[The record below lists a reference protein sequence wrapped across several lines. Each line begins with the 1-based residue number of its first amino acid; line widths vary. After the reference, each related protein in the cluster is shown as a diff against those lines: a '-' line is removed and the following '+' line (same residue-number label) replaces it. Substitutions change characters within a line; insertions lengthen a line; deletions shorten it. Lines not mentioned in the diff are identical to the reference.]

1 MIQATTEIKQGVSK
15 RLINY
20 AKPFQRKIIVAL
32 FLLIVG
38 TAADLAGPLIAKV
51 AIDNHILSIQ
61 KNWYF
66 VKPGDASQATG
77 NSFEKSVTLSLPAKE
92 ASTLVRED
100 WIPKGTDLGQ
110 YQLAQI
116 LAQDKEY
123 YVVSPPV
130 STEGKRSF
138 SIDASNQSERQ
149 LYHIQVENK
158 GKIDQTT
165 GYLLT
170 PEEVESLYIYDYIP
184 LFGLLGGYAGLILLS
199 AGLHYIQLLILQ
211 TIAQR
216 IIQRMRIDVFTHL
229 QKLPISFFDKTPVG
243 TMVSRITNDTEAVRE
258 LYVSVMASFV
268 QNGVYVVGILLALF
282 VLEPSLAWAC
292 IIFVPILLLLI
303 KTYRHYS
310 SKLFA
315 TIRSKL
321 SELNGMLNEMIHNM
335 SIVQAYRK
343 EEEIQAEFAEINQAY
358 FIGRKKENHYEALL
372 LRPAVDLLEKIML
385 TLVIW
390 YFGATSLT
398 GVISFGVLY
407 AFVDYVTR
415 FFEPINMVMERMAHL
430 QQASVSA
437 GRVFEI
443 MDTKAIEESGK
454 EQMERP
460 KGEVVFD
467 HVWFAYHDDQY
478 ILKDISFRAE
488 PGQTIAL
495 VGHTGSGKSSLMNVL
510 LKFYEYQKGS
520 ITIDGVDLQA
530 IRSSSLR
537 QHVGM
542 VLQDPFLFT
551 GDVSFNIRLYE
562 DNINEEKVRE
572 AAKAVHAD
580 EFIAQLE
587 KGYHE
592 DVVERGATLSSG
604 QRQLISFARALA
616 ADPAI
621 LVLDEATASI
631 DSETES
637 AIQDALK
644 VLAQGRTTFIIAH
657 RLSTIQE
664 ADVILVLSQGEI
676 VEQGN
681 HEALMDKQGIYYKM
695 YQLQQGKPIK

>member
-100 WIPKGTDLGQ
+100 WIPKRTDLDQ

-170 PEEVESLYIYDYIP
+170 PEEVESLYIYDHIP

-199 AGLHYIQLLILQ
+199 AGLNYIQLLSLQ

-398 GVISFGVLY
+398 EVISFGVLY

-443 MDTKAIEESGK
+443 MDTKATEESGK

-478 ILKDISFRAE
+478 ILKDISFCAE

>member
-1 MIQATTEIKQGVSK
+1 MIHATAVIKEGVTK

-20 AKPFQRKIIVAL
+20 AKPFQKKIMLAL
-32 FLLIVG
+32 LLLIVG

-61 KNWYF
+61 RNWYF
-66 VKPGDASQATG
+66 LKQSATSATG
-77 NSFEKSVTLSLPAKE
+77 TSIEKSVTLSLPATE
-92 ASTLVRED
+92 TSTLVRED
-100 WIPKGTDLGQ
+100 WLPKGADLGQ

-116 LAQDKEY
+116 LSQGKEY

-130 STEGKRSF
+130 STEGKRS
-138 SIDASNQSERQ
+138 IRMDATNPSGRE

-170 PEEVESLYIYDYIP
+170 PEEVKSLYAYDYIP
-184 LFGLLGGYAGLILLS
+184 LLGLLGGYASLILLA
-199 AGLHYIQLLILQ
+199 AGLNYIQLLSLQ

-216 IIQRMRIDVFTHL
+216 IIQRMRIDVFSHL
-229 QKLPISFFDKTPVG
+229 HKLPISFFDKTPVG
-243 TMVSRITNDTEAVRE
+243 AMVSRITNDTEAVRE

-268 QNGVYVVGILLALF
+268 QNGVFVVGILLALF

-292 IIFVPILLLLI
+292 ILFVPILLILI
-303 KTYRHYS
+303 KMYRHYS

-315 TIRSKL
+315 NIRSKL

-343 EEEIQAEFAEINQAY
+343 EEEIQAEFADINQAY
-358 FIGRKKENHYEALL
+358 FMGKKKENHYEALL

-390 YFGATSLT
+390 YFGSTSLT
-398 GVISFGVLY
+398 GAISFGVLY

-443 MDTKAIEESGK
+443 MDTPPVKEIGEE
-454 EQMERP
+454 EMERP

-467 HVWFAYHDDQY
+467 RVWFAYNEGQY

-551 GDVSFNIRLYE
+551 GDVAFNIRLYE
-562 DNINEEKVRE
+562 DGISEEKVRE
-572 AAKAVHAD
+572 AAKAVHA
-580 EFIAQLE
+580 ETFISQLE
-587 KGYHE
+587 KGYRE

-616 ADPAI
+616 ANPAI

-664 ADVILVLSQGEI
+664 ADVILVLSKGEI

-681 HEALMDKQGIYYKM
+681 HEALMEQQGIYYKM
-695 YQLQQGKPIK
+695 YQLQQGRPIK

>member
-1 MIQATTEIKQGVSK
+1 MIQAITEIKQGVSK

-20 AKPFQRKIIVAL
+20 AKPFQKKIIVAL

-66 VKPGDASQATG
+66 VIPGDASQATG
-77 NSFEKSVTLSLPAKE
+77 NSFEKRVTLTLPAKE

-199 AGLHYIQLLILQ
+199 AGLHYIQLLSLQ

-398 GVISFGVLY
+398 GLISFGVLY

-443 MDTKAIEESGK
+443 MDTKAIEEPGK

-478 ILKDISFRAE
+478 ILKDISFCAE

-537 QHVGM
+537 QHVGI

-551 GDVSFNIRLYE
+551 GNVSFNIRLYE

-592 DVVERGATLSSG
+592 DIVERGATLSSG